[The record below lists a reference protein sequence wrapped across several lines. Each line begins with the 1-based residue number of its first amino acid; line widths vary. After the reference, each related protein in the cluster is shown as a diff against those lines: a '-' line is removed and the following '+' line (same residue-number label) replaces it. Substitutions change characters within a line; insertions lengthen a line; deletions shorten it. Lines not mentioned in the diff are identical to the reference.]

1 MASSSTTALVRPRIT
16 AGENSACDT
25 AGHRKSSSVQGQR
38 EEDEEVED
46 KEDVD
51 DPNEAAIGLDVDV
64 SEVGDDEEEEAEA
77 EMRLT
82 ILECLSNIALNDLR
96 DRAISSS
103 TI

>member
-25 AGHRKSSSVQGQR
+25 AGHKKSSSVQGQR
-38 EEDEEVED
+38 EEDKEVED

-51 DPNEAAIGLDVDV
+51 DPKEAAIGLDVDV
-64 SEVGDDEEEEAEA
+64 SEVGDEDEEAEA